1 MARKQ
6 FTFYESFYSAISRIR
21 KKTDR
26 ADAYDVICAYALN
39 QVEPDLSGVSDSV
52 AIAFELLRPVLD
64 KAREKSESGK
74 RGGSKPEAN
83 RKQTESKPEA
93 SGNWKLGETVSEKER
108 EKEVEVE
115 VENEYY
121 NKHSPSPS
129 ETTNVSGELPNSPP
143 AAAVLPL
150 IGGDNFLIGQ
160 DAADELCTLYP
171 AVDVMQELR
180 NMRGWL
186 LANPR
191 NRKTKTGIMRFVN
204 AWLSREQNR
213 ARPSGGNQRQAC
225 QKPTKAQ
232 ELDANYAGETA
243 PTRTGNRR
251 SEAAAAA
258 LQKLF
263 AEEQDEKVEVG
274 DDC

>member
-39 QVEPDLSGVSDSV
+39 QVEPDLSSVSDSV

-64 KAREKSESGK
+64 KAKEKSESGK

-93 SGNWKLGETVSEKER
+93 NRKLWETASEKEG
-108 EKEVEVE
+108 EKEVE

-150 IGGDNFLIGQ
+150 IGGDNFSISQ

-213 ARPSGGNQRQAC
+213 ARPSGGNQQPARQK
-225 QKPTKAQ
+225 QTKAQ
-232 ELDANYAGETA
+232 ELEEFYGM
-243 PTRTGNRR
+243 
-251 SEAAAAA
+251 
-258 LQKLF
+258 
-263 AEEQDEKVEVG
+263 AEEWSNSRG
-274 DDC
+274 AMG